1 MKNPE
6 QRESVI
12 DLSPRYLNCG
22 KVQQERRQRGLV
34 TGFVMPEQITYED
47 DRGLPEGSPWILG
60 ILQALVE
67 ESEDVVSVRAHLKQ
81 RENPQCA
88 GPTTAELWAT
98 LLPVSTV

>member
-47 DRGLPEGSPWILG
+47 DRGLPEGSP
-60 ILQALVE
+60 
-67 ESEDVVSVRAHLKQ
+67 
-81 RENPQCA
+81 
-88 GPTTAELWAT
+88 
-98 LLPVSTV
+98 